1 MEDRLAILINRIKNN
16 LLAEK
21 KIIDNKDDTHF
32 DYVDYHIDESY
43 LEGYQKAITD
53 LEIVIKTMGEEE
65 KEKKEMQSIVDSFN
79 TKKFNPV
86 LVKLIKESK

>member
-1 MEDRLAILINRIKNN
+1 MEDRLAILINRMKNN
-16 LLAEK
+16 LLAEEE
-21 KIIDNKDDTHF
+21 IMDNKDDRHYDHT
-32 DYVDYHIDESY
+32 DYSNDQSY

-53 LEIVIKTMGEEE
+53 LQIVIKTMGEEE